1 MKIPVRDGTVGQ
13 IHAVTRFL
21 LPGTGCLWCDGLI
34 NPTDLAID
42 MHTPTDRAAAQ
53 YVPGTPAASVL
64 PLNALTAAEGVS
76 HFMHAVSCLH
86 DDDLDHANVLH
97 SPRTRTRDLINSR
110 TNPDCRWCAPKEQ
123 FALGDRP
130 TGNVAS
136 S

>member
-53 YVPGTPAASVL
+53 YVPGTPAASAL

-86 DDDLDHANVLH
+86 DDDLDHANALH
-97 SPRTRTRDLINSR
+97 CPRTRTRDLINSR